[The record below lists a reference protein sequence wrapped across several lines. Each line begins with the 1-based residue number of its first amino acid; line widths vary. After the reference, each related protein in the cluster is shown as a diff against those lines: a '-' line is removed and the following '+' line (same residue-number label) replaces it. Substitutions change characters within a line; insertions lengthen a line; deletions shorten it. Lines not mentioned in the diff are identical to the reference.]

1 MFMDLIKKITI
12 AGLSAVMV
20 MQVMAL
26 PVSAQVT
33 GKISEGLNKA
43 AAGAY
48 GTNPQP
54 IESLVGGLISVA
66 LGIVGLLLLGL
77 FIYAG
82 FKWMTAGGDATKI
95 KEATALIRNAI
106 IGLVIIVAAYA
117 ITSFVVQ
124 SLSNVTTGTG
134 TPQQTQQTP

>member
-12 AGLSAVMV
+12 AGIWAALAV
-20 MQVMAL
+20 QIMAL

-33 GKISEGLNKA
+33 GKIGEGLNKA

-54 IESLVGGLISVA
+54 IESLAGNLISAA
-66 LGIVGLLLLGL
+66 LGIVGVLLLGL

-117 ITSFVVQ
+117 LTSFVVQ
-124 SLSNVTTGTG
+124 SLGNATGAAG
-134 TPQQTQQTP
+134 ATPTPTP

>member
-1 MFMDLIKKITI
+1 MDLIKKITI
-12 AGLSAVMV
+12 AGVLAVSV
-20 MQVMAL
+20 MQIVAL

-33 GKISEGLNKA
+33 GKIGAGLNA
-43 AAGAY
+43 AAQGAY

-54 IESLVGGLISVA
+54 IESLVGGVINA
-66 LGIVGLLLLGL
+66 GLGIVGILLLGL

-124 SLSNVTTGTG
+124 SLQNVTSGAG
-134 TPQQTQQTP
+134 PTPTPTP